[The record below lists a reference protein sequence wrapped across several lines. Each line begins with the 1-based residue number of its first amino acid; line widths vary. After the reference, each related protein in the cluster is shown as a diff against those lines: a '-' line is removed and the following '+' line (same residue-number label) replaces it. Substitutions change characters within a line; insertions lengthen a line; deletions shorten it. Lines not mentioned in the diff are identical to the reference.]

1 MYITT
6 CTQLHVHKYMS
17 TTTCTCTEGTYL
29 NIIATNAVIIGG
41 NIVNQAG
48 IESKRYINKYIEKYR
63 YITCV
68 YSSL

>member
-1 MYITT
+1 MYTTT
-6 CTQLHVHKYMS
+6 C
-17 TTTCTCTEGTYL
+17 TCTCTEGTYL

-48 IESKRYINKYIEKYR
+48 IDSKRYINKYIEKYR

-68 YSSL
+68 LN